1 MPIYRIAK
9 LNIQIDPLYSQT
21 EKRLAPFLSQTA
33 DYDFDA
39 SASAEEVKSYI
50 EEKEPC
56 PPYLAEGAIILTK
69 ICKTVL
75 SDYSGMF
82 FHSSS
87 LMLDGEAYLFTALS
101 GTGKSGTN
109 IDVPIKAVY
118 VLQRGEKNT
127 AERVST
133 ARVFK
138 QLLEATLV
146 PNTAEN
152 MQKLLE
158 LFDGLF
164 SSVPLFLLSCN
175 TDEEAAQVAY
185 NAANKE

>member
-87 LMLDGEAYLFTALS
+87 LMLDGEAVGWIIQQEGNALR
-101 GTGKSGTN
+101 GNLNGWE
-109 IDVPIKAVY
+109 
-118 VLQRGEKNT
+118 QRGEKNT

>member
-101 GTGKSGTN
+101 GTGKSTHTALWRKRFG
-109 IDVPIKAVY
+109 DR
-118 VLQRGEKNT
+118 VLGMLNP
-127 AERVST
+127 V
-133 ARVFK
+133 
-138 QLLEATLV
+138 
-146 PNTAEN
+146 
-152 MQKLLE
+152 
-158 LFDGLF
+158 DGQIR
-164 SSVPLFLLSCN
+164 
-175 TDEEAAQVAY
+175 DRHKY
-185 NAANKE
+185 